1 MINYK
6 PPSWFRSLQIGIGI
20 IALVLSFLMIS
31 LGYPTLSLNI
41 INIFVSIT
49 LLTIGIERVVF
60 GLMLPAIARQSMG
73 ITKIGRFTSIG
84 MGTIATIFAIIA
96 LSSPQFASTKN
107 FTLLSLSISVIF
119 NGFGKIVQ
127 GVLDRRDTL
136 PVKVFL
142 ISLGILS
149 LAIAFLVGHADQFG
163 TIFLTRI
170 LSIVLILYGMQMIFF
185 GITGKPALQK
195 MLKK

>member
-49 LLTIGIERVVF
+49 LLTIGIERVVS

-119 NGFGKIVQ
+119 NGLGKIVQ
-127 GVLDRRDTL
+127 GVLDRRDRL

-149 LAIAFLVGHADQFG
+149 LGIAYLVGHAEQFG

-195 MLKK
+195 ILKK

>member
-6 PPSWFRSLQIGIGI
+6 PPSWFRSLQIGIGV

-49 LLTIGIERVVF
+49 LLTIGIERVVS
-60 GLMLPAIARQSMG
+60 GLILPAIARQSMG

>member
-1 MINYK
+1 MTNYK

-20 IALVLSFLMIS
+20 IALILSSVVIII
-31 LGYPTLSLNI
+31 GYPTLSLDI
-41 INIFVSIT
+41 INIFVSIV
-49 LLTIGIERVVF
+49 LLTVGVERVAS
-60 GLMLPAIARQSMG
+60 GLMLPAIARQSIG
-73 ITKIGRFTSIG
+73 ITKIGRYISIG
-84 MGTIATIFAIIA
+84 TGTIATTFAIIA

-127 GVLDRRDTL
+127 GVLERRYSV
-136 PVKVFL
+136 PVRIFL

-149 LAIAFLVGHADQFG
+149 LGVAILVGHAEQFG

-170 LSIVLILYGMQMIFF
+170 LSLVLILYGMQMIFF
-185 GITGKPALQK
+185 GIMGKSALQK
-195 MLKK
+195 ILKK

>member
-6 PPSWFRSLQIGIGI
+6 PPSWFRSLQIGIGV

-49 LLTIGIERVVF
+49 LLTIGIERVVS

>member
-1 MINYK
+1 VINYK

>member
-60 GLMLPAIARQSMG
+60 GLILPAIARQSMG

-107 FTLLSLSISVIF
+107 FTLLALSISVIF

>member
-49 LLTIGIERVVF
+49 LLTIGIERVVS

-84 MGTIATIFAIIA
+84 TGTIATIFAIIA

-107 FTLLSLSISVIF
+107 FTLLSLSISMIF

-136 PVKVFL
+136 PIKVFL

>member
-107 FTLLSLSISVIF
+107 FTLLALSISVIF

>member
-49 LLTIGIERVVF
+49 LLTIGIERVVS

-136 PVKVFL
+136 PIKVFL

>member
-1 MINYK
+1 VINYK

-49 LLTIGIERVVF
+49 LLTIGIERVVS

-119 NGFGKIVQ
+119 NGLGKIVQ
-127 GVLDRRDTL
+127 GVLDRRDRL

-149 LAIAFLVGHADQFG
+149 LGIAYLVGHAEQFG

-195 MLKK
+195 ILKK

>member
-1 MINYK
+1 VINYK

-49 LLTIGIERVVF
+49 LLTIGIERVVS

-136 PVKVFL
+136 PVKVFQ

-185 GITGKPALQK
+185 GITGKPALQR

>member
-149 LAIAFLVGHADQFG
+149 LAIAFLVGHADKFG

>member
-31 LGYPTLSLNI
+31 LGYPALSLNI

-49 LLTIGIERVVF
+49 LLTIGIERVVS

>member
-1 MINYK
+1 VINYK

-60 GLMLPAIARQSMG
+60 GLILPAIARQSMG

>member
-1 MINYK
+1 
-6 PPSWFRSLQIGIGI
+6 
-20 IALVLSFLMIS
+20 MIS
-31 LGYPTLSLNI
+31 LGYPALSLNI

>member
-1 MINYK
+1 VINYK

-20 IALVLSFLMIS
+20 IALVLSFLMIT

-49 LLTIGIERVVF
+49 LLTIGIERVVS

-84 MGTIATIFAIIA
+84 MGTIASIFAIIA

-107 FTLLSLSISVIF
+107 FTLLSLSRSVIF

-127 GVLDRRDTL
+127 GVLDRRDTSSYS
-136 PVKVFL
+136 
-142 ISLGILS
+142 ISCWTCRPIWHDFSYSHSIHSSHS
-149 LAIAFLVGHADQFG
+149 LRNANDFFRNYWEASIAKNFEK
-163 TIFLTRI
+163 
-170 LSIVLILYGMQMIFF
+170 IVCCE
-185 GITGKPALQK
+185 
-195 MLKK
+195 

>member
-31 LGYPTLSLNI
+31 LGYPALSLNI

-49 LLTIGIERVVF
+49 LLTIGIERVVS

-136 PVKVFL
+136 PIKVFL

>member
-31 LGYPTLSLNI
+31 LGYPALSLNI

>member
-49 LLTIGIERVVF
+49 LLTIGIERVVS

>member
-31 LGYPTLSLNI
+31 LGYPALSLNI

-49 LLTIGIERVVF
+49 LLTIGIERVVS

-136 PVKVFL
+136 PIKVFL

-185 GITGKPALQK
+185 GITGKTALQK